1 MKSTQ
6 KILLAA
12 VTMAVALIFLLNGSV
27 SAQTKKP
34 WVIPDKYKSMK
45 STSKPGDA
53 TAIANGKEMWAKH
66 CKACHGS
73 KGLGDGPKAAS
84 LKTSPGDFSTAAFQG
99 QPDGAIYYESFVGRD
114 EMPNFEKKITAENER
129 WDIVAFIRSLK
140 K

>member
-1 MKSTQ
+1 MKTTR
-6 KILLAA
+6 KFILAATMAAFLGILLFSTAA
-12 VTMAVALIFLLNGSV
+12 

-45 STSKPGDA
+45 STNKAGDA
-53 TAIANGKEMWAKH
+53 TAIANGKELWAKY

-84 LKTSPGDFSTAAFQG
+84 LKTNPGDFSAAAFQG
-99 QPDGAIYYESFVGRD
+99 QADGAIYYESFVGRD
-114 EMPNFEKKITAENER
+114 EMPNFEKKITAEKDR
-129 WDIVAFIRSLK
+129 WDIVSYIRSLK